1 MSLVQNHHWYAFLLW
16 PCELYIATCMHLKHQ
31 VESTIGKAQVNS
43 RHRCCHFF
51 FYNSLT
57 FCQINLAYVNMVWYI
72 LPSVNVRGD
81 MREFELHIHKG
92 LAYMLYQLLS
102 TSNPISYTFVLD
114 SLTGISACPLCS
126 ASFVIVSLHGILL
139 DYHRLLI
146 CCIHAVYI
154 QETVE

>member
-16 PCELYIATCMHLKHQ
+16 PCELYIATCMRLKHQ
-31 VESTIGKAQVNS
+31 AESTIRKAQVNS
-43 RHRCCHFF
+43 KHRCCHFF
-51 FYNSLT
+51 FYNGLT
-57 FCQINLAYVNMVWYI
+57 FCQINLADVNMVWYI

-114 SLTGISACPLCS
+114 SLTWYLSLPIMFCIFCYCFPTWYSFRISPSSNLLYSCC
-126 ASFVIVSLHGILL
+126 LHSG
-139 DYHRLLI
+139 D
-146 CCIHAVYI
+146 C
-154 QETVE
+154 